1 MVDVVVVEMIDDLL
15 MFILDHDKYDALL
28 ALFYNFGMW
37 NVCRFLYNFV
47 VHVFDDHNDDDD
59 DDFVVL
65 VPVVIFVPLYC
76 RSDINSP
83 FWRAKLP
90 HQTWDLA
97 KQLQM
102 KI

>member
-1 MVDVVVVEMIDDLL
+1 MMLYWRC
-15 MFILDHDKYDALL
+15 FIILECVS
-28 ALFYNFGMW
+28 F
-37 NVCRFLYNFV
+37 FLYDFV

-97 KQLQM
+97 KELQM
-102 KI
+102 KN

>member
-1 MVDVVVVEMIDDLL
+1 MCVV
-15 MFILDHDKYDALL
+15 
-28 ALFYNFGMW
+28 
-37 NVCRFLYNFV
+37 FLYDFV
-47 VHVFDDHNDDDD
+47 VHVFDDHNDDDDD

-97 KQLQM
+97 KELQM
-102 KI
+102 KN